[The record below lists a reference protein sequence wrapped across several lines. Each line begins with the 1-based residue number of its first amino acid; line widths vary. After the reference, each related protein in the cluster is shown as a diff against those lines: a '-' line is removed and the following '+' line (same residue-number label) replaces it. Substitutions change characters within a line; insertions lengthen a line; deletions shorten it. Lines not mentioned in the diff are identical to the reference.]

1 MGEYA
6 DFISKYFPLSG
17 QMENEETLYRL
28 ICESNLISRIMLKY
42 MDMSIEYVDQEKL
55 IFYRRFR
62 DGINKVLLYLPLNE
76 EIGICACMR
85 YSVEQFLKF
94 IYAIYFE
101 KDIEK
106 IVQTSYRHIKDD
118 VKKNNVIPEK
128 VKTEFQKMYTY
139 YAKYSNNVHAKEID
153 DSRELISLGRIVG
166 GENEYAVDIEK
177 DLRDILNISYEVMQS
192 IFGVKFESLNTSE
205 RMNISNLQSKK
216 RRKKICEIL
225 GCDD

>member
-1 MGEYA
+1 M
-6 DFISKYFPLSG
+6 
-17 QMENEETLYRL
+17 
-28 ICESNLISRIMLKY
+28 
-42 MDMSIEYVDQEKL
+42 
-55 IFYRRFR
+55 
-62 DGINKVLLYLPLNE
+62 
-76 EIGICACMR
+76 
-85 YSVEQFLKF
+85 
-94 IYAIYFE
+94 
-101 KDIEK
+101 
-106 IVQTSYRHIKDD
+106 
-118 VKKNNVIPEK
+118 
-128 VKTEFQKMYTY
+128 
-139 YAKYSNNVHAKEID
+139 HAKEID